1 MVGETST
8 LPGLV
13 PAVAGWWQLRPIA
26 DVGGEGQIDLMN
38 TLSAPFVERTVNV
51 DGQDVC
57 VRFFQPEPD
66 ETSFFCRYEI
76 DWPEGTRSK
85 RAGGVDGVQALLLA
99 MQIAHTD
106 LLSARENHG
115 SQVSWLNERSLG
127 FPIADTIRDLDPDN
141 TF

>member
-1 MVGETST
+1 MKSWHSGSF
-8 LPGLV
+8 
-13 PAVAGWWQLRPIA
+13 RPIA
-26 DVGGEGQIDLMN
+26 DISGEGQIDPV
-38 TLSAPFVERTVNV
+38 TIASAPFVERTVNV

-57 VRFFQPEPD
+57 VRFYQPEPD
-66 ETSFFCRYEI
+66 EASFLCRYEI

-85 RAGGVDGVQALLLA
+85 RAGGVDEVQALLLA

-115 SQVSWLNERSLG
+115 RQVSWLNERGLG
-127 FPIADTIRDLDPDN
+127 FPIADTIRDLDPDS